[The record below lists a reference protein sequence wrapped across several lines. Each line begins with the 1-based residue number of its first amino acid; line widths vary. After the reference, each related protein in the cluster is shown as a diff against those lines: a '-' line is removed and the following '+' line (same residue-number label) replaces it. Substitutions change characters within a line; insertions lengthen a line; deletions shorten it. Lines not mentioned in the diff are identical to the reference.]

1 MIWIDILTAVALF
14 QYIYFGA
21 LVGNARGKYGV
32 SAPAVTGHAMFER
45 YYRVQMNTLEL
56 LIVFL
61 PALWLAAR
69 YWSPAAVAAV
79 GSVYVVGRFIYLKAY
94 TQDPASRSVG
104 YGLSIGPTVLLLLAG
119 LLGSVLAAVKAM

>member
-1 MIWIDILTAVALF
+1 MIWIEILTAVALL

-21 LVGNARGKYGV
+21 LVGNARDKYGV
-32 SAPAVTGHAMFER
+32 SAPAITGHEMFER

-69 YWSPAAVAAV
+69 YWSPVAMATL
-79 GSVYVVGRFIYLKAY
+79 GTVYVVGRFVYLKSY
-94 TQDPASRSVG
+94 TQDPASRSLG
-104 YGLSIGPTVLLLLAG
+104 YGLSFGPAVLLLLAG
-119 LLGSVLAAVKAM
+119 LTGSVLAAIKSA